1 MKIVECPVCSGTGF
15 TGHYDF
21 GTGGFSEMQCQICNG
36 TGLVKQTRE
45 IYIRTCSKKQLIKF
59 FCENAVDIDCLA
71 GNPYEEDDFKEWLE
85 EEYEK

>member
-1 MKIVECPVCSGTGF
+1 MKCPTCDGFGIVGLF
-15 TGHYDF
+15 TPNV
-21 GTGGFSEMQCQICNG
+21 EKCNRCNG

-59 FCENAVDIDCLA
+59 FCENAEDIDCLA
-71 GNPYEEDDFKEWLE
+71 GNPHEEDDFKKWLE